1 MSASTKS
8 VVVKLAE
15 RFDINPEEFEQTV
28 KKTVCPAN
36 ITNEQFMAF
45 MMVAAEYSLNPITK
59 QIYAFPAKGGGI
71 VPVVSIDGWLR
82 IINTHPEF
90 DGMEF
95 VDTMSPDGGKLVSV
109 TCRMHRK
116 DRTRPVEVTEYMAEC
131 RRSTDVWNQWPARML
146 RHKATIQCARYAFG
160 LSGIYDEDEAQR
172 IGQAGAQAG
181 EKVINEQA
189 EPAAL
194 PECPQERFEQLLPQW
209 KEIIR
214 AGKKTTAEIYATAAS
229 KYTLTQEQQF
239 AIDDLAEQIKNE
251 QAQGE

>member
-1 MSASTKS
+1 MSANKS

-15 RFDINPEEFEQTV
+15 RFDIQPAEFEQTV

-36 ITNEQFMAF
+36 ITNEQFLAF

-95 VDTMSPDGGKLVSV
+95 VDSLSPDGGKLLSV
-109 TCRMHRK
+109 TCRMYRK
-116 DRTRPVEVTEYMAEC
+116 DRARPVEVTEYMAEC

-172 IGQAGAQAG
+172 IGQASNGA
-181 EKVINEQA
+181 EKVINEIP

-194 PECPQERFEQLLPQW
+194 QECPAERFEQLLPQW

-214 AGKKTTAEIYATAAS
+214 AGKQTAAGISAMASS
-229 KYTLTQEQQF
+229 KYSLTQDQLF
-239 AIDDLAEQIKNE
+239 AIDDLAEQIKTE
-251 QAQGE
+251 QGE